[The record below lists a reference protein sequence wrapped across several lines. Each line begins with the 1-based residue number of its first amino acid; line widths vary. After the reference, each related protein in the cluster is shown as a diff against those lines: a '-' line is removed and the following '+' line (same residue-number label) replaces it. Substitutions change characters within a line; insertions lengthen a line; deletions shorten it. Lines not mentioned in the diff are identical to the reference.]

1 MGLNEQS
8 SDEELLR
15 KEINRIT
22 AILRDLRK
30 SGIKLNESN
39 LKAIQGMAKSADQW
53 GKALTL
59 EKGKNQRLEETA
71 RRMKD
76 NHAWLDKHTESIRK
90 NRAVQQ
96 ANSLEKQRE
105 HQQDVQTNIKYR
117 SLQAKSGEQMAFF
130 TKALHGGVGIG
141 TIFEKMGGSVYRLS
155 KQFEVL
161 DEVIRQ
167 TAEIE
172 QLKAQNLDPAGA
184 EKLGALERAR
194 KSNVNALGGEDKVA
208 DMQNDNTKNKF
219 GKSLGAMGK
228 FAKKHATGIALGV
241 GAGGLILSTII
252 KALSVAPMFQ
262 AMMKLF
268 KFAVTMILMPI
279 GTFFG
284 AILRPIMIGLI
295 KTIAPQF
302 KGWMKTAMKLGDQV
316 GKFIMDFFT
325 DPAKYLV
332 GAMGGIIPMIVSA
345 FSFPDWNSWNPFDDG
360 KTEKEKDQE
369 HKNYWDGVNEDFQA
383 VWNSIYKPIEE
394 FGALVTK
401 FFITDIP
408 NTFSDVWESVSSG
421 LSVIGKTLL
430 NPLLTFV
437 GTINT
442 IFLWYIPS
450 MLRSF
455 WTYMSS
461 AFSGLQ
467 NTFTTSFEVVEGF
480 WIYITDAF
488 TELKNAILDW
498 ITPLFEF
505 FGISKPDKDME
516 DAAKSTKSV
525 ASFSDQI
532 SEWWRNISTNSDDSE
547 DDSKDSAHAMEGI
560 SKIFDGA
567 AKWINRNL
575 RTISTYRYV
584 TRDGGSRPTAAARTA
599 MAINKQWDI
608 SSGGSIAD
616 WYKKAGNGFDGMVNS
631 PTMFLAGEAGA
642 EHVNISPHG
651 NKSGGSGAVININIA
666 KIERDADFNQLK
678 PMIQRW
684 ILEANSRRGMI

>member
-1 MGLNEQS
+1 MGLNDQS
-8 SDEELLR
+8 SEEELLR

-30 SGIKLNESN
+30 SGTKLNESN
-39 LKAIQGMAKSADQW
+39 LKAIQGMAKTADQW
-53 GKALTL
+53 GKTLTL
-59 EKGKNQRLEETA
+59 EKGKNERLGKTA
-71 RRMKD
+71 QRMKD
-76 NHAWLDKHTESIRK
+76 NHDWLDKHTESIRK

-105 HQQDVQTNIKYR
+105 HQQDVQTNIKMR
-117 SLQAKSGEQMAFF
+117 NIQEKSGEQMAFF
-130 TKALHGGVGIG
+130 TKALHGGVGLG

-155 KQFEVL
+155 KQFETL

-208 DMQNDNTKNKF
+208 EMQNDNSKNKF

-316 GKFIMDFFT
+316 GKFIMDFFS
-325 DPAKYLV
+325 DPAKTV
-332 GAMGGIIPMIVSA
+332 GLAMGGIIPMVVTAIEKILPNWGSI
-345 FSFPDWNSWNPFDDG
+345 FDDG
-360 KTEKEKDQE
+360 KTDEEKDQE
-369 HKNYWDGVNEDFQA
+369 HTEYWDGVNQSLEA
-383 VWNSIYKPIEE
+383 VWKSIYMPIEE
-394 FGALVTK
+394 FAAAVHD
-401 FFITDIP
+401 FFVVDIP
-408 NTFSDVWESVSSG
+408 SAFSGVWEN
-421 LSVIGKTLL
+421 LQNIGKMILQPFL
-430 NPLLTFV
+430 MFV

-442 IFLWYIPS
+442 IFLVQLPE
-450 MLRSF
+450 LFNGF
-455 WTYMSS
+455 WTWVSES
-461 AFSGLQ
+461 FTGLQ
-467 NTFTTSFEVVEGF
+467 NALTGWLEP
-480 WIYITDAF
+480 
-488 TELKNAILDW
+488 IL
-498 ITPLFEF
+498 EF
-505 FGISKPDKDME
+505 FGLGKTEDDMSIAEKASKAVSDHMSNVKDWFEDISMN
-516 DAAKSTKSV
+516 
-525 ASFSDQI
+525 
-532 SEWWRNISTNSDDSE
+532 SEHSE
-547 DDSKDSAHAMEGI
+547 DNSGKSAHAMESI

-575 RTISTYRYV
+575 RTISNYRYV
-584 TRDGGSRPTAAARTA
+584 DSDGISRPTAAAKIA
-599 MAINKQWDI
+599 MPINKQWDI
-608 SSGGSIAD
+608 SAGGSISD

-631 PTMFLAGEAGA
+631 PTMFMAGEAGA

-651 NKSGGSGAVININIA
+651 NKSGGGGAVININIA

>member
-1 MGLNEQS
+1 MAINEQS

-39 LKAIQGMAKSADQW
+39 LKAIQGMAKTADQW
-53 GKALTL
+53 GKTLTI
-59 EKGKNQRLEETA
+59 EKSKNQRLEETA

-76 NHAWLDKHTESIRK
+76 NHAWLDKHTETIRK

-96 ANSLEKQRE
+96 ANSIEKQRE
-105 HQQDVQTNIKYR
+105 HQQDVQTNIKMR
-117 SLQAKSGEQMAFF
+117 NIQAKAGEQMDFF
-130 TKALHGGVGIG
+130 TKALTGGVTVG

-155 KQFEVL
+155 KQFELL

-172 QLKAQNLDPAGA
+172 QLKAQNLDPSG
-184 EKLGALERAR
+184 EKKLGALERAR
-194 KSNVNALGGEDKVA
+194 TSNVNALGGEKAVA
-208 DMQNDNTKNKF
+208 DMQEPSAKNKF

-228 FAKKHATGIALGV
+228 FAKKHAMGMALGV

-325 DPAKYLV
+325 DPAKYLL

-345 FSFPDWNSWNPFDDG
+345 FSFPDWSSWNPFDDG
-360 KTEKEKDQE
+360 KSQEEKDQE
-369 HKNYWDGVNEDFQA
+369 HTEYWEGVNKSLEDA
-383 VWNSIYKPIEE
+383 WNSIYTPIEE
-394 FGALVTK
+394 FAMGVHDFFTVT
-401 FFITDIP
+401 IP
-408 NTFSDVWESVSSG
+408 EAFSGVWNS
-421 LSVIGKTLL
+421 LQDIGKMI
-430 NPLLTFV
+430 LTPFLMFI

-442 IFLWYIPS
+442 IFLWQLP
-450 MLRSF
+450 MMFEDF
-455 WTYMSS
+455 WTWVSS
-461 AFSGLQ
+461 GFENLQ
-467 NTFTTSFEVVEGF
+467 S
-480 WIYITDAF
+480 AL
-488 TELKNAILDW
+488 TEWLQPILDFLGYGTTEDDMNRAEEASKAVADAMGKVENFFDKIFGNTENSKDHSDEINELW
-498 ITPLFEF
+498 QNIT
-505 FGISKPDKDME
+505 GH
-516 DAAKSTKSV
+516 T
-525 ASFSDQI
+525 Q
-532 SEWWRNISTNSDDSE
+532 NSE
-547 DDSKDSAHAMEGI
+547 DNSNTTEHAMESI
-560 SKIFDGA
+560 AKIFDSA
-567 AKWINRNL
+567 ASWISNAL
-575 RTISTYRYV
+575 RRVSNMRYTKADGSTE
-584 TRDGGSRPTAAARTA
+584 PTAEAKIAKKTLNEGVPMI
-599 MAINKQWDI
+599 MA
-608 SSGGSIAD
+608 GGSIKD
-616 WYKKAGNGFDGMVNS
+616 WYSSFQTAGNGFSGMVNS
-631 PTMFLAGEAGA
+631 PTMFMAGEAGA
-642 EHVNISPHG
+642 EHISISPHG
-651 NKSGGSGAVININIA
+651 SKSSGGAVININIA

>member
-1 MGLNEQS
+1 MAINEQS

-39 LKAIQGMAKSADQW
+39 LKAIQGMAKTADQW
-53 GKALTL
+53 GKTLTI
-59 EKGKNQRLEETA
+59 EKSKNQRLEETA

-76 NHAWLDKHTESIRK
+76 NHAWLDKHTETIRK

-96 ANSLEKQRE
+96 ANSIEKQRE
-105 HQQDVQTNIKYR
+105 HQQDVQTNIKMR
-117 SLQAKSGEQMAFF
+117 NIQAKAGAQMDFF
-130 TKALHGGVGIG
+130 TKALTGGVTVG

-155 KQFEVL
+155 KQFELL

-172 QLKAQNLDPAGA
+172 QLKAQNLDPSG
-184 EKLGALERAR
+184 EKKLGALERAR
-194 KSNVNALGGEDKVA
+194 TSNVNALGGEKAVA
-208 DMQNDNTKNKF
+208 DMQEPSAKNKF

-325 DPAKYLV
+325 DPAKYLLA
-332 GAMGGIIPMIVSA
+332 AMGGIIPMVITA
-345 FSFPDWNSWNPFDDG
+345 FEKLIPKNPFDDG
-360 KTEKEKDQE
+360 KTQEEKDEE
-369 HKNYWDGVNEDFQA
+369 HKEYWEGVNKSLEKA
-383 VWNSIYKPIEE
+383 WASIYTPIEE
-394 FGALVTK
+394 FAIGVHDFFTVT
-401 FFITDIP
+401 IP
-408 NTFSDVWESVSSG
+408 DAFSGVWDS
-421 LSVIGKTLL
+421 LQNIGKMILRPFL
-430 NPLLTFV
+430 MFI

-442 IFLWYIPS
+442 IFLWLLPD
-450 MLRSF
+450 MFKGF
-455 WTYMSS
+455 WTWVS
-461 AFSGLQ
+461 
-467 NTFTTSFEVVEGF
+467 EGF
-480 WIYITDAF
+480 NS
-488 TELKNAILDW
+488 LKEGLTGWLTPILEWLGVTSSEEDMKKSEKTTNAIADASK
-498 ITPLFEF
+498 
-505 FGISKPDKDME
+505 GIE
-516 DAAKSTKSV
+516 
-525 ASFSDQI
+525 
-532 SEWWRNISTNSDDSE
+532 EWWKKIFGHSEKSE
-547 DDSKDSAHAMEGI
+547 DHADVSANAMEGTA
-560 SKIFDGA
+560 KIFDGA
-567 AKWINRNL
+567 AKWINNALKRISKFTYTTKDGNKKPTRNAK
-575 RTISTYRYV
+575 IAMSV
-584 TRDGGSRPTAAARTA
+584 SQIPSFDVSGSAASWYSRTAA
-599 MAINKQWDI
+599 
-608 SSGGSIAD
+608 
-616 WYKKAGNGFDGMVNS
+616 NGFSGMVNS
-631 PTMFLAGEAGA
+631 PTMFMAGEAGA

-651 NKSGGSGAVININIA
+651 NKSSGVPVININIA
-666 KIERDADFNQLK
+666 KIDKNADFEQLK
-678 PMIQRW
+678 PTIQRW

>member
-1 MGLNEQS
+1 MVNEQS
-8 SDEELLR
+8 NDEELLR
-15 KEINRIT
+15 KEINHIT
-22 AILRDLRK
+22 RLFRQLK
-30 SGIKLNESN
+30 TEGTKLSESYV
-39 LKAIQGMAKSADQW
+39 KDITIMAKAADAW
-53 GKALTL
+53 GKTITI
-59 EKGKNQRLEETA
+59 EKGKNDRLVKQTQK
-71 RRMKD
+71 MKD
-76 NHAWLDKHTESIRK
+76 NQDWMTKHTETLRQ

-96 ANSLEKQRE
+96 ANSLGKQRE
-105 HQQDVQTNIKYR
+105 HQQDVQTNIKMR
-117 SLQAKSGEQMAFF
+117 NIQAKAGEQMNFF
-130 TKALHGGVGIG
+130 TSALKGGVTAG
-141 TIFEKMGGSVYRLS
+141 TIFEKMGGSVFRLS
-155 KQFEVL
+155 KQFQLLEEVL
-161 DEVIRQ
+161 RQ
-167 TAEIE
+167 TREIDTIVSQGVNPSNKDE
-172 QLKAQNLDPAGA
+172 F
-184 EKLGALERAR
+184 EKLQSAR
-194 KSNVNALGGEDKVA
+194 QANVNALGGEDEVA
-208 DMQNDNTKNKF
+208 KMQEPTGKNKL

-228 FAKKHATGIALGV
+228 FAKKHATGMALGI

-262 AMMKLF
+262 AMMKLM

-332 GAMGGIIPMIVSA
+332 AAMGGIIPMISA
-345 FSFPDWNSWNPFDDG
+345 AVIKLFPANPFDDG
-360 KTEKEKDQE
+360 KTEEQKNEE
-369 HKNYWDGVNEDFQA
+369 HKKYWDGVNEDFQA

-408 NTFSDVWESVSSG
+408 STFSSVWESVSSG

-488 TELKNAILDW
+488 TKLKDAIVDW
-498 ITPLFEF
+498 ITPLFAF
-505 FGISKPDKDME
+505 FGISKPEKDME

-525 ASFSDQI
+525 ASFADQI
-532 SEWWRNISTNSDDSE
+532 SDWWRSISTNSDDSE
-547 DDSKDSAHAMEGI
+547 SESEVTLNAMEGI
-560 SKIFDGA
+560 TKIFDGA
-567 AKWINRNL
+567 AKWINNAL
-575 RTISTYRYV
+575 RKISRYTYT
-584 TRDGGSRPTAAARTA
+584 TRDGSTKPTRNALIAQSATRIPSFDVSGSASAWYSRTAA
-599 MAINKQWDI
+599 
-608 SSGGSIAD
+608 
-616 WYKKAGNGFDGMVNS
+616 NGFSGMVNS
-631 PTMFLAGEAGA
+631 PTMFMAGEAGA

-651 NKSGGSGAVININIA
+651 SKSGGGAVININIG
-666 KIERDADFNQLK
+666 KVERDVDMNKLK
-678 PMIQRW
+678 PLIQRW